1 MKLCHLCRTL
11 ASLWLDDPQRW
22 PAFIEKHVRH
32 CPACREQ
39 LQRESSFAQELQT
52 AAATERQPLPRVLPS
67 RLESRL
73 RTARAVDEPQSAQP
87 AVWRWVAWAGAG
99 VAGVLLVWVALS
111 FWPEPPAKPGTAIT
125 ANTVPDPAVLVQ
137 TLVPRGG
144 ESFEQW
150 SQLLERP
157 LTREINSALQDSRG
171 ALIAL
176 VQNFVP
182 EPNVAAVTER
192 ANSLFP
198 DLAAPAT
205 AEP

>member
-11 ASLWLDDPQRW
+11 GSLWLDEPQRW

-32 CPACREQ
+32 CPACREH
-39 LQRESSFAQELQT
+39 LARESSLAQGLQT
-52 AAATERQPLPRVLPS
+52 AAATERQPLPRWLPS

-73 RTARAVDEPQSAQP
+73 RTAEAVDEPRSAQP
-87 AVWRWVAWAGAG
+87 AVWHRIAWAGAG
-99 VAGVLLVWVALS
+99 VAGVLLVWVAFS
-111 FWPEPPAKPGTAIT
+111 FWAEPPARPGTAVT

-150 SQLLERP
+150 SQLLERS

-182 EPNVAAVTER
+182 EPSIAAVTER
-192 ANSLFP
+192 ANGLFP
-198 DLAAPAT
+198 DLATSETVRP
-205 AEP
+205 